1 MKYEINTLVATL
13 VDNSFAKKGSI
24 GAIIG
29 QKDDNGS
36 TYYLVELF
44 LIKNHPHLQLFYK
57 EDQIYAIDNK

>member
-1 MKYEINTLVATL
+1 MKYEINTLIATL

-29 QKDDNGS
+29 QKEENGS
-36 TYYLVELF
+36 IFYLVELF
-44 LIKNHPHLQLFYK
+44 LIKSHPHLQLFYK